1 MSAGPERDG
10 NDRPESACLD
20 AQMIDRLAL
29 GREPSGAVAGHLA
42 TCASC
47 RAALHVAQEDAE
59 FAQRARH
66 LVGEELG
73 PVGAPRLPGYRVQ
86 GIISAGSQ
94 GVVYRAIQESTH
106 RSVAIKCF
114 EPGESGTSGATRQRA
129 RAEREVEV
137 LARLRHANVV
147 GIYESRVLADGR
159 LVVVMEY
166 VDGAPLDQWTPPG
179 LSAGEK
185 RRAML
190 RAFVSICQ
198 GVHHAHLNGVIH
210 RDLKP
215 QNILIASGTAGAPVR
230 PVVVDFGIA
239 RLTSVST
246 TMTGDFAGTPAY
258 ASPEQAAGSHDAID
272 ALTDVY
278 SLGVVLYRMLSGKM
292 PYELTG
298 SILDIARK
306 IAEEPAIP
314 LRKRDASLSRDIEA
328 VVDRAMRKQKERRYQ
343 SAAALGR
350 DIERYLDGQPVE
362 ARAESA
368 VYVLR
373 RTLMANRGRVALAA
387 LAIVAT
393 LVSGAVVYSSLS
405 SASAS
410 RRLAAERQAQ
420 ARLEAARARAVTEV
434 LREAIPAPDPS
445 VPQLKLLVSAGFGR
459 LFYRLEFNAFA
470 DDPEVDQQVRR
481 IWGGIYT
488 SFGGEKAAALIEY
501 SEVSL
506 RNGLVRLR
514 LTHGQEHPEIAES
527 LHQLASVLLVRR
539 RYAEAERVAR
549 EAMEMRLR
557 LIGPGA
563 TFEESRLLLAKV
575 LMASKRSQEADN
587 LASEALTAL
596 AALPENESDR
606 LIASMSALRARVLL
620 DELGRDVPR
629 GTTLQVSQQSDECER
644 LLRTALTRRL
654 RSLPIRD
661 SETLA
666 SIAAAAEF
674 ASLRPES
681 DLSELLGKI
690 WGSELGGVADGVAR
704 DVAIVR
710 GTDDGPHEQTAP
722 TGRTAVFQKLLSLQE
737 SLLGPDDPAI
747 VNTLLTI
754 MRAAEREFM
763 LTPRWTAS
771 LRAADVL
778 ASEYGANDLSVLTAL
793 TQAVPVMLF
802 DGEAQRAAEVA
813 ARACRIHASIPDGS
827 RDGLLAG
834 NSERVL
840 AWALAVSGKHL
851 EASERYQAAIDQL
864 TRCVGER
871 HHTTALAQAQ
881 LAVTLTEM
889 GQVREGEALARRA
902 LRTVD
907 ELGVSAG
914 DQLGHVR
921 FAVAHAM
928 LKKLPPEGPERR
940 AALDEAREL
949 LTPSAEVY
957 ARVCGL
963 RYPWYRIML
972 DDLIM
977 VATLS
982 GREADVVRW
991 RGVRGVRGEE

>member
-1 MSAGPERDG
+1 MSAEAPGQTGDEPG
-10 NDRPESACLD
+10 SPCLG
-20 AQMIDRLAL
+20 AEMIDRLAL
-29 GREPSGAVAGHLA
+29 GREPSGIIAEHLLA
-42 TCASC
+42 CASC

-59 FAQRARH
+59 FAQRARQ

-73 PVGAPRLPGYRVQ
+73 PVGAPRLPGYVVQRVV
-86 GIISAGSQ
+86 SAGSQ
-94 GVVYRAIQESTH
+94 GVVYRAVQESTH
-106 RSVAIKCF
+106 RNVAVKCF

-129 RAEREVEV
+129 RAEREVEI
-137 LARLRHANVV
+137 LARLRHSNVV

-159 LVVVMEY
+159 LVVIMEY
-166 VDGAPLDQWTPPG
+166 VDGVPLDQWTPPG
-179 LSAGEK
+179 QNAGEK
-185 RRAML
+185 RRALL

-215 QNILIASGTAGAPVR
+215 QNILIAAESSGSGAVPVR

-278 SLGVVLYRMLSGKM
+278 SLGVVLYRMLAGKM

-314 LRKRDASLSRDIEA
+314 LRQRDASIARDIEA
-328 VVDRAMRKQKERRYQ
+328 IVDRAMRKQKERRYQ

-368 VYVLR
+368 AYVLR
-373 RTLMANRGRVALAA
+373 RTLMVNRGRVALAA
-387 LAIVAT
+387 LAFLAL
-393 LVSGAVVYSSLS
+393 LVGGGVVYSSLS
-405 SASAS
+405 SAEAS

-420 ARLEAARARAVTEV
+420 ARLESARARAVTEV

-445 VPQLKLLVSAGFGR
+445 LPQLKLLVSAGFGR

-514 LTHGQEHPEIAES
+514 LTHGREHPEIAET

-549 EAMEMRLR
+549 KAMEMRLR

-575 LMASKRSQEADN
+575 LMASKRPQEAAD
-587 LASEALTAL
+587 LAREALKAL

-606 LIASMSALRARVLL
+606 LIASMSVLRARVLL
-620 DELGRDVPR
+620 DELGRDVPL
-629 GTTLQVSQQSDECER
+629 GTVAEVSDQSQVCEG
-644 LLRTALTRRL
+644 LLRVALTRRL

-681 DLSELLGKI
+681 ELSKLLGQV
-690 WGSELGGVADGVAR
+690 WGSEAGGVADAVAR
-704 DVAIVR
+704 DVAMVR
-710 GTDDGPHEQTAP
+710 GTDDGPHEESAP
-722 TGRTAVFQKLLSLQE
+722 TGRTAVFQKMLKLQE
-737 SLLGPDDPAI
+737 LLLGPDDPAI

-778 ASEYGANDLSVLTAL
+778 AREYGANDLSVLTAL
-793 TQAVPVMLF
+793 TQAVPPMLF
-802 DGEAQRAAEVA
+802 DGEAERAAEVA
-813 ARACRIHASIPDGS
+813 ARACRIHASIPDES
-827 RDGLLAG
+827 RDELLAG

-840 AWALAVSGKHL
+840 AWALAVSGKHV
-851 EASERYQAAIDQL
+851 EASERYQAAIDRL
-864 TRCVGER
+864 TRCVGEH

-881 LAVTLTEM
+881 LAVTLTEL

-907 ELGVSAG
+907 ELGVSAL
-914 DQLGHVR
+914 DQVGHVR

-949 LTPSAEVY
+949 LTPSAETY

-963 RYPWYRIML
+963 RYPWYRLML

-982 GREADVVRW
+982 GRDADVVRW
-991 RGVRGVRGEE
+991 RAVRGQE